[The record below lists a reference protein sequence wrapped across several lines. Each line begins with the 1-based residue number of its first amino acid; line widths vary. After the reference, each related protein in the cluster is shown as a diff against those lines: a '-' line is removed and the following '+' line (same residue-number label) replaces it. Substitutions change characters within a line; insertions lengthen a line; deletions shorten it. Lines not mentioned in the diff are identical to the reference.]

1 MSRIFAATAF
11 LVCLMVVVTQV
22 QSQDGGKGQKGPMN
36 RNGGPPP
43 GGPGGPGGVG
53 MNPQELMKR
62 LAALDTNGDGA
73 LTSNEVTDPGLLGLM
88 QRADSNGDGSVT
100 QAEVEAV
107 LSGQGGQ
114 QTGGGGVMGPPP
126 GMNGMKPPR
135 PGEILPE
142 FMQQQLQ
149 MTAEQKQQLALLQ
162 LQVDAQLKQILSADQ
177 IALLQS
183 AAPPGGPG
191 GPGGFGAGPGAGLD
205 GTAGRG
211 QKGQNGQNAAG
222 AKGRKNR
229 QQ

>member
-1 MSRIFAATAF
+1 MSRIFAAAAF
-11 LVCLMVVVTQV
+11 LACLMIVVTQA

-43 GGPGGPGGVG
+43 GGQGGPGGFG
-53 MNPQELMKR
+53 MNPQELMQR

-88 QRADSNGDGSVT
+88 QRADTNGDGSVT

-114 QTGGGGVMGPPP
+114 QNGGGNMMGPPP

-149 MTAEQKQQLALLQ
+149 MTAEQKQQLAVLQ
-162 LQVDAQLKQILSADQ
+162 QQVDAQLKQILTAEQ

-191 GPGGFGAGPGAGLD
+191 GFGAGAAVS
-205 GTAGRG
+205 GTTGRG
-211 QKGQNGQNAAG
+211 QKGQNGLNAAG